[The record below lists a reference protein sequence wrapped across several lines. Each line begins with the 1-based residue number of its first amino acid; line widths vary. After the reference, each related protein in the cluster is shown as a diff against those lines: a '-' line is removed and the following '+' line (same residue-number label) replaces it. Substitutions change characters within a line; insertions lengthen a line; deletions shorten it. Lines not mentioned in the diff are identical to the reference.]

1 MGGAEGVGMTAIDW
15 YAGDRQRLRPSFELA
30 EDSRAQLDGYL
41 QLGRVLVA
49 RVDDTGDQ
57 VVGHLQLIPTSV
69 VGEIEIK
76 NMAVLPEY
84 QGSGIGRTLIAEAV
98 RRSSDEG
105 LSRMLV
111 ATAAA
116 DVGALRFYQRSGFR
130 LQRVVRDAFTA
141 STGYPAPILIDGIP
155 LRDQVWLDR
164 ELVLDTAQ
172 D

>member
-1 MGGAEGVGMTAIDW
+1 MTVIEW
-15 YAGDRQRLRPSFELA
+15 YAGDRQPLRPSFELA
-30 EDSRAQLDGYL
+30 EDSRVQLDGYL

-49 RVDDTGDQ
+49 RADDTDDR
-57 VVGHLQLIPTSV
+57 VVGHLQLVPTSV

-84 QGSGIGRTLIAEAV
+84 RGSGIGRTLIAEAV

-116 DVGALRFYQRSGFR
+116 DVGVLRFYQRAGFR

-141 STGYPAPILIDGIP
+141 STGYPEPILIDGIP

-164 ELVLDTAQ
+164 ELVLDTAR